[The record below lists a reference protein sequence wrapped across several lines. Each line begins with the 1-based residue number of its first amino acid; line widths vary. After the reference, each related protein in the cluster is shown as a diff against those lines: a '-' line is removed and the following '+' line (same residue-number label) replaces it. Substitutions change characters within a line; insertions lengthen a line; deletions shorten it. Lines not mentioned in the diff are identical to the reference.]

1 MESAKEGHRADKQH
15 GSRVFLPHVI
25 FVFSQS
31 STGSGPCGRSRD
43 NSWQAQAHG
52 IPSLGGGLAAG
63 DAARRSDR
71 KRLGSVSL
79 TSFPAPGSLHGG

>member
-31 STGSGPCGRSRD
+31 STGSGPCSRSRD

-52 IPSLGGGLAAG
+52 IPSLGGGLA
-63 DAARRSDR
+63 R